1 MRIKK
6 KSRLMIREW
15 SLALLGL
22 STLALSIAVPHK
34 ASAISLKQNSIVEG
48 NTITLGDI
56 FTGLEAGS
64 DPARVLGMAPPPGN
78 DMVLNSYTLMRIAV
92 ALDLPWRPSSNTEQV
107 VLKRAAT
114 VIEPSMIKDTINA
127 GLTEQDLPGKYTVSF
142 ASEPAKIIL
151 PKDEAQTLEIV
162 SLNVK
167 PDQNSFEAV
176 IAAPSKAH
184 AIETVTVNGQLQRIV
199 EVPVLKT
206 SFQSGQV
213 ISDGDIEFIEVRA
226 EAVNADTVLKT
237 ESLIGMTPRRA
248 IISGKAVKLNDLMA
262 PQVIARGEL
271 VTMIFS
277 NNGLNL
283 TAKGK
288 AMQNGAKGE
297 TIRVVN
303 ASSNKTIEGIVT
315 GDSEITVQ
323 SF

>member
-1 MRIKK
+1 MRTKK
-6 KSRLMIREW
+6 KSRLMIKEC
-15 SLALLGL
+15 SLALMGL
-22 STLALSIAVPHK
+22 ATLALAVAVPHS

-48 NTITLGDI
+48 DTIKLGDI

-64 DPARVLGMAPPPGN
+64 NPERILGMAPPPGN

-92 ALDLPWRPSSNTEQV
+92 ALDLPWRPTTNAEQV

-114 VIEPSMIKDTINA
+114 VIEPMMIKDMINV
-127 GLTEQDLPGKYTVSF
+127 GLAEQDLPGTYTVSF

-151 PKDEAQTLEIV
+151 PKDQPQSVEIV
-162 SLNVK
+162 SLNVNAE
-167 PDQNSFEAV
+167 QNSFEAV
-176 IAAPSKAH
+176 IAAPSKEH
-184 AIETVTVNGQLQRIV
+184 AIETVTVNGQLQRMV
-199 EVPVLKT
+199 EVPVLRS
-206 SFQSGQV
+206 SFQSGQI
-213 ISDGDIEFIEVRA
+213 ISDGDIEFISVRA

-262 PQVIARGEL
+262 PQVIARGDL
-271 VTMIFS
+271 VTMIFK
-277 NNGLNL
+277 NNGLSL

-303 ASSNKTIEGIVT
+303 DSSNKTIEGIVT
-315 GDSEITVQ
+315 GEREITVQ